1 MPWPQLSTLTWF
13 HFLKD
18 YTIQYGLFLH
28 RNKDINLK
36 ALSSTRHTIF
46 LSAFLEILEIDEP
59 HPAVQRETIIRHWLV
74 VRLSRES
81 ISVPE
86 CIACLVN

>member
-1 MPWPQLSTLTWF
+1 MQHGLFFFYIETRTLT
-13 HFLKD
+13 
-18 YTIQYGLFLH
+18 
-28 RNKDINLK
+28 LK

-46 LSAFLEILEIDEP
+46 LSALLEIWEIDEP

-86 CIACLVN
+86 CITCLVN

>member
-1 MPWPQLSTLTWF
+1 MPWPQLPTLTWF
-13 HFLKD
+13 HFLKHN
-18 YTIQYGLFLH
+18 TIQYGLFYIEIKTLT
-28 RNKDINLK
+28 KK

-59 HPAVQRETIIRHWLV
+59 HPAVQRKTIIRHWLV

-81 ISVPE
+81 ISIPE